1 MKDLIDIVGSNQKF
15 IDDRTHDCLFMLIK
29 KQTNNSSVIISEDQS
44 TFHKEIINKL
54 LDKSKRISTI
64 NLAGKE
70 YEYHVNHRYNNR
82 FIFFM
87 NLLDNK
93 TIILDKTD
101 TKQDT

>member
-1 MKDLIDIVGSNQKF
+1 MVYVQWFAQSIQPILTKNDGTLS
-15 IDDRTHDCLFMLIK
+15 LFW
-29 KQTNNSSVIISEDQS
+29 NNE
-44 TFHKEIINKL
+44 
-54 LDKSKRISTI
+54 RISTI

-87 NLLDNK
+87 NMLDNK
-93 TIILDKTD
+93 TIILDETD